1 MSDAADEDADGDAE
15 SEADAGPTAGRG
27 GADRDP
33 PSVLCAGHINWDVT
47 MQVARLPEPDGEQRI
62 DHLQQAGGGSAAN
75 VAVGLTG
82 LNAETLLF
90 GSVGGDD
97 SGALALQELDR
108 AGVDPG
114 NVMVANDRATSVKYL
129 IVDETGEVM
138 VLANEGANEAFGA
151 ADLDPD
157 DLAGSDHLH
166 LTGQNAAS
174 ASDLAA
180 LAHERGVP
188 VSFDPGRQVGN
199 RAYADAIAASD
210 LLFVNDREAAALGRT
225 GTLDPE
231 APESTALVVK
241 LGAGGAEVRL
251 PGGERVH
258 APAYDVDVVDTT
270 GAGDAFA
277 AGFLGACFES
287 ARNHEPEREVDGGRS
302 VEGGVGG
309 RTAETASET
318 DADRPRG
325 IPGTEAPHLR
335 DADLPYALGIANAAG
350 ALAARERGA
359 RTTLTWERIDA
370 FLAEH
375 A

>member
-1 MSDAADEDADGDAE
+1 MGRGVSDAEDGTD
-15 SEADAGPTAGRG
+15 PGRV
-27 GADRDP
+27 P

-151 ADLDPD
+151 ADLDPES
-157 DLAGSDHLH
+157 LAASDHLH

-180 LAHERGVP
+180 LAHEHGVP
-188 VSFDPGRQVGN
+188 VSFDPGRQVGK

-210 LLFVNDREAAALGRT
+210 LLFLNDREAVALARS

-241 LGAGGAEVRL
+241 LGADGAEVRL

-287 ARNHEPEREVDGGRS
+287 ARNHEPEPEVGD
-302 VEGGVGG
+302 
-309 RTAETASET
+309 RTAEEGADEGATAVVAGTGDAGSDVDRSRGVAGT
-318 DADRPRG
+318 D
-325 IPGTEAPHLR
+325 APHLR
-335 DADLPYALGIANAAG
+335 NADLPYALEIANAAG

>member
-1 MSDAADEDADGDAE
+1 MGRGVSDAEDGTD
-15 SEADAGPTAGRG
+15 PGRV
-27 GADRDP
+27 P

-151 ADLDPD
+151 ADLDPES
-157 DLAGSDHLH
+157 LAASDHLH

-180 LAHERGVP
+180 RAHEHGVP
-188 VSFDPGRQVGN
+188 VSF
-199 RAYADAIAASD
+199 
-210 LLFVNDREAAALGRT
+210 
-225 GTLDPE
+225 DPE

-241 LGAGGAEVRL
+241 LGADGAEVRL

-287 ARNHEPEREVDGGRS
+287 ARNHEPEPEVGD
-302 VEGGVGG
+302 
-309 RTAETASET
+309 RTAEEGADEGATAVVAGTGDAGSDVDRSRGVAGT
-318 DADRPRG
+318 D
-325 IPGTEAPHLR
+325 APHLR
-335 DADLPYALGIANAAG
+335 NADLPYALEIANAAG